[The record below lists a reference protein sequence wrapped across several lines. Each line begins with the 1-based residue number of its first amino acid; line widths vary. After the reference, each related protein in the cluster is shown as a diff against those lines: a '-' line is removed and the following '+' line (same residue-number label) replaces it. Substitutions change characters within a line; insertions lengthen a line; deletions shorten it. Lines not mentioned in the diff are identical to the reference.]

1 MNKTTQS
8 NNQNLEIFK
17 ADNLLALPSSIQSK
31 SSTLRAI
38 FARAANASMQKGTTK
53 EEAIFA
59 GVNAVKIEENR
70 LKRIAEKQRGSHQ
83 GSKPKSTRAFAGST
97 QGSTSSAA
105 FSMTAKAADVPPE
118 VVTEEELNAQLKD
131 EFNRKFTRIIKTEFD
146 QQGRL
151 VLTYSDG
158 TKIVSQNVAPADSI
172 SQSVTL
178 HTNPVFDYVLF
189 NTTAGLTS
197 EDFLPGMLTWN
208 EFEDCLNVVQADGS
222 MLQVGLENYIE
233 VINRSGSTI
242 QNGTIVR
249 FSGVNGEEIPQVLP
263 MVGDGSV
270 EPLYAVGVLTN
281 TLADGERGRAT
292 ILGKVRN
299 LNTTGSD
306 VSETWQQGDLLW
318 VSATNPGKLTRVR
331 PTAPNV
337 QISVAAVL
345 KVSSTEGIL
354 LVRPTIFPRLFYGK
368 FMSTQ
373 NQIPALAN
381 TAYAVTFNSTDIA
394 SGFVLDNNSRIKAL
408 NAGLYSFDFRLQITS
423 TNANAKNIWIWA
435 RKNGV
440 DIPNSATK
448 VSVTGN
454 GVEVVPSWDFVYSFV
469 INDYFELMYAVD
481 DTGLLI
487 NAPAATAFA
496 PATPSAMLKVK
507 QVNL

>member
-1 MNKTTQS
+1 MNTEQARVSKAQS
-8 NNQNLEIFK
+8 
-17 ADNLLALPSSIQSK
+17 LLVIPSSIQGK
-31 SSTLRAI
+31 SLSLQAI
-38 FARAANASMQKGTTK
+38 FSKAAKAALAKGVTK
-53 EEAIFA
+53 DEAIFA

-70 LKRIAEKQRGSHQ
+70 LRKIAEKQRET
-83 GSKPKSTRAFAGST
+83 KPKPTRDFAGA
-97 QGSTSSAA
+97 STSSAPSA
-105 FSMTAKAADVPPE
+105 FAMTAKALEAIPAE
-118 VVTEEELNAQLKD
+118 VVIEEELQQELKS
-131 EFNRKFTRIIKTEFD
+131 KFTRIVKTEFD

-172 SQSVTL
+172 SQAVTL

-189 NTTAGLTS
+189 NTTAGLTE

-208 EFEDCLNVVQADGS
+208 EFEDCLNVIQADGS
-222 MLQVGLENYIE
+222 RLQVGLENYIE

-263 MVGDGSV
+263 MVADGSI
-270 EPLYAVGVLTN
+270 EPLYVVGILTN
-281 TLADGERGRAT
+281 SLTNGERGRAT

-306 VSETWQQGDLLW
+306 VGETWQQGDLLW
-318 VSATNPGKLTRVR
+318 VSPTNPGKLTRVR

-345 KVSSTEGIL
+345 KVSATEGIL

-368 FMSTQ
+368 FLSTQ
-373 NQIPALAN
+373 NQTPALAN
-381 TAYAVTFNSTDIA
+381 TAYAVTFNTTDIT
-394 SGFVLDNNSRIKAL
+394 SGFVLENNSRIKAL

-423 TNANAKNIWIWA
+423 TNANQKNIWIWA

-440 DIPNSATK
+440 DVPNSATK
-448 VSVTGN
+448 VSITGN
-454 GVEVVPSWDFVYSFV
+454 AVEVVPSWDFVYSFV
-469 INDYFELMYAVD
+469 IGDYFELMYAVD

-496 PATPSAMLKVK
+496 PSTPSAVLKVK

>member
-1 MNKTTQS
+1 MNKEQAEVSKAQS
-8 NNQNLEIFK
+8 LLVIPSNIQDKSLSLQAVFSK
-17 ADNLLALPSSIQSK
+17 AAKAALA
-31 SSTLRAI
+31 
-38 FARAANASMQKGTTK
+38 KGVTK
-53 EEAIFA
+53 DEATFA
-59 GVNAVKIEENR
+59 GINAVKIEENR
-70 LKRIAEKQRGSHQ
+70 LKRIAESQRVV
-83 GSKPKSTRAFAGST
+83 KPKAATRAFAGDSS
-97 QGSTSSAA
+97 GSAFAMTS
-105 FSMTAKAADVPPE
+105 KALHDIPSEVP
-118 VVTEEELNAQLKD
+118 TEEELQQLHQELKA
-131 EFNRKFTRIIKTEFD
+131 KFTKIIKSEFD
-146 QQGRL
+146 PQGRL
-151 VLTYSDG
+151 ILTYSDG
-158 TKIVSQNVAPADSI
+158 TKVISQNVAPADSI

-208 EFEDCLNVVQADGS
+208 EFEDCLNIVQNDGS

-233 VINRSGSTI
+233 VVNRSGSTI

-263 MVGDGSV
+263 MIGDGSV
-270 EPLYAVGVLTN
+270 EPLFVVGVLTN
-281 TLADGERGRAT
+281 TLTDGERGRAT
-292 ILGKVRN
+292 ILGKVRT

-306 VSETWQQGDLLW
+306 VGETWQQGDLLW
-318 VSATNPGKLTRVR
+318 VSPTNPGKLTKVR

-337 QISVAAVL
+337 QISIAAVL
-345 KVSSTEGIL
+345 KVGTSDGIL

-373 NQIPALAN
+373 SQLPALAN
-381 TAYAVTFNSTDIA
+381 TAYAITFNSTDIA
-394 SGFVLDNNSRIKAL
+394 SGVVLENNSRIKVL

-423 TNANAKNIWIWA
+423 TNANQKNIWIWA
-435 RKNGV
+435 RKNGIDV
-440 DIPNSATK
+440 PNSATK

-454 GVEVVPSWDFVYSFV
+454 VVELVPSWDFVYSFV
-469 INDYFELMYAVD
+469 IGDYFELMYAVD

-496 PATPSAMLKVK
+496 PATPSAVLKVK

>member
-1 MNKTTQS
+1 MTKPWS
-8 NNQNLEIFK
+8 NSSAKRIES
-17 ADNLLALPSSIQSK
+17 LLKDKPSSIK
-31 SSTLRAI
+31 EL
-38 FARAANASMQKGTTK
+38 FARISGASLAKGQT
-53 EEAIFA
+53 EDEAIFA
-59 GVNAVKIEENR
+59 GFNAVRVEENR
-70 LKRIAEKQRGSHQ
+70 LKKLAEKQRPA
-83 GSKPKSTRAFAGST
+83 KPKQPQTTRAFAGS
-97 QGSTSSAA
+97 SPESAFAMTSKALNPIPPDVVA
-105 FSMTAKAADVPPE
+105 GVAADVVAG
-118 VVTEEELNAQLKD
+118 VVTEEELKE

-146 QQGRL
+146 PQGRL

-158 TKIVSQNVAPADSI
+158 TKIISQNVAPADSI

-189 NTTAGLTS
+189 NTTAGLTE

-208 EFEDCLNVVQADGS
+208 EFEDCLNVIQGDGTR
-222 MLQVGLENYIE
+222 LQVGLENYIE
-233 VINRSGSTI
+233 VVNRSGSTI

-270 EPLYAVGVLTN
+270 EPLFVVGVLTN
-281 TLADGERGRAT
+281 TLTDGERGRAT

-306 VSETWQQGDLLW
+306 VGETWQQGDLLW
-318 VSATNPGKLTRVR
+318 VSATSPGKLTKVR

-337 QISVAAVL
+337 QISVAAIL
-345 KVSSTEGIL
+345 KVDATEGVL

-373 NQIPALAN
+373 NQTPALAN
-381 TAYAVTFNSTDIA
+381 TAYAVTFTSTEIA
-394 SGFVLDNNSRIKAL
+394 SGFVLENNSRIKAL
-408 NAGLYSFDFRLQITS
+408 NAGLYSFDFRLQVTS
-423 TNANAKNIWIWA
+423 TNSSQKNIWIWA

-440 DIPNSATK
+440 DVPNSATK

-454 GVEVVPSWDFVYSFV
+454 GGEIVPSWDFVYSFV

>member
-1 MNKTTQS
+1 MNKTIQS
-8 NNQNLEIFK
+8 TNQNLEGSLEIFK
-17 ADNLLALPSSIQSK
+17 ADNLLALPSAIQGK
-31 SSTLRAI
+31 SLALRGI

-59 GVNAVKIEENR
+59 GVNAVKIAENR
-70 LKRIAEKQRGSHQ
+70 LKRIAESQRQ
-83 GSKPKSTRAFAGST
+83 SKPKTTRAFAGS
-97 QGSTSSAA
+97 SPSAA
-105 FSMTAKAADVPPE
+105 FAMTAKAAEIPPE
-118 VVTEEELNAQLKD
+118 VAAGIVTEEELKE
-131 EFNRKFTRIIKTEFD
+131 EFNLKFTRITKTEFD
-146 QQGRL
+146 PQGRL
-151 VLTYSDG
+151 VMTYSDG
-158 TKIVSQNVAPADSI
+158 TKTLSQNVAPADSI

-189 NTTAGLTS
+189 NTTAGLTE

-208 EFEDCLNVVQADGS
+208 EFEDCLNVIQGDGTR
-222 MLQVGLENYIE
+222 LQVGLENYIE
-233 VINRSGSTI
+233 VVNRSGSTI

-263 MVGDGSV
+263 MIGDGSV
-270 EPLYAVGVLTN
+270 EPLFVVGVLTN
-281 TLADGERGRAT
+281 TLMDGERGRAT
-292 ILGKVRN
+292 ILGKVRT

-306 VSETWQQGDLLW
+306 VGEAWQQGDILW
-318 VSATNPGKLTRVR
+318 VSPTNPGKLTKVR

-337 QISVAAVL
+337 QIAVAAVL
-345 KVSSTEGIL
+345 KVDATEGVL

-368 FMSTQ
+368 FLSTQ
-373 NQIPALAN
+373 NQAPALAN
-381 TAYAVTFNSTDIA
+381 TAYAVTFNATDIA
-394 SGFVLDNNSRIKAL
+394 SGFVLENNSRIKAL

-423 TNANAKNIWIWA
+423 TNANQKNIWIWA

-448 VSVTGN
+448 VSVVGN
-454 GVEVVPSWDFVYSFV
+454 AVEVVPSWDFVYSFV

-487 NAPAATAFA
+487 NAPTATAFA
-496 PATPSAMLKVK
+496 PATPSALLKVK